1 MLIQASLRY
10 KSQDWNTS
18 GAVSYTH
25 LDVYK
30 RQTYGPD
37 PENEQQLKATEAEFK
52 ELIEKILAAGRSDES
67 LNSTGQ
73 LTAMQRIRALVD
85 EGCWYPLNSLYN
97 PAAVSYT
104 HLDVY
109 KRQLRRKLDAAW
121 CIPFQWNSLYIFS
134 IPIPVGNGKGN

>member
-1 MLIQASLRY
+1 MSEYSMPRY
-10 KSQDWNTS
+10 FQNMPEI
-18 GAVSYTH
+18 GEP
-25 LDVYK
+25 
-30 RQTYGPD
+30 TYGPD

-97 PAAVSYT
+97 PAGNANGSTNIVKGLGRIGGRWAAVVAS
-104 HLDVY
+104 DNKKAAGVWVPGQSI
-109 KRQLRRKLDAAW
+109 RQRR
-121 CIPFQWNSLYIFS
+121 
-134 IPIPVGNGKGN
+134 